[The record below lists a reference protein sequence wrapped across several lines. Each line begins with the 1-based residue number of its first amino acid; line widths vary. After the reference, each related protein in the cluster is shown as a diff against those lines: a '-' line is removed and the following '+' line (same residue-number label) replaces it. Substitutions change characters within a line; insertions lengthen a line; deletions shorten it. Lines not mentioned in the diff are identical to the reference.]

1 MKFEYKIGGTISSE
15 HPSYIK
21 RAVDEDLYTNL
32 LQGNFCYVLTSRQM
46 GKSSLTAQ
54 VIEKLRQDGIKC
66 SWYDASFAGDKEN
79 VTANQWYRGLINR
92 WVNELGL
99 REFVNV
105 KKFWEQREEFTFLE
119 RLDEFV
125 NKILFTHISSSV
137 VIFIDEI
144 DSTINLDFTDDFF
157 AWVRYCFN
165 AREEN
170 PNYKRLTFC
179 FAGVATPTDL
189 IKDKNRTPFNIGKLI
204 EPLRFQE
211 DELNPLME
219 GLREQV
225 VDQRRVQHEI
235 HKWTGGQPF
244 LTQRLCKL
252 IQSEVEKIEFGQEE
266 ELIAQVVK
274 NKIINNWEYNDE
286 PVHLKTIRDR
296 LLQDENKA
304 ISLLGLY
311 RQILK
316 GIELGESIELGD
328 KLSEVRA
335 LRLAGL
341 IVSEKG
347 QLFVY
352 NEIYRRVFSAEWVAK
367 ELERLRPYAVSL
379 AQWLANDRDD
389 KYLLTGQ
396 GFLDAQQWSLTRQ
409 LTTEDSQYLASSQKL
424 HTEDFQAQAE
434 EIIRRAKKKATLFT
448 SIGVS
453 GLIASMIAS
462 GIAWLNFNEVR
473 WKTQIEQASSEV
485 LSNHPKPSLERTIAA
500 IKVGRELQKKI
511 KGVHFNNYPSHT
523 PLFALRQAIATD
535 YWHEANRFAIPYDH
549 NTASLAISADGKII
563 VSSTG
568 LELPIRDGPISSL
581 YETSKSASLVSY
593 NDDENEKKYLADK
606 KIVRVWR
613 RDGSLITTFKSHRYN
628 VVSVAISAN
637 GQTIVSKDFV
647 GTTMIWSQD
656 GRLIKTI
663 SSSCYD
669 YLSGIKTETCSS
681 GHTEVDISDDGQTI
695 ILSDGFEI
703 KILSRDGSLIKTIN
717 IEKQQNEIN
726 RIKISG
732 DGQTI
737 VVLGDNTITIW
748 NRKGSLVKTIKGVFE
763 KLPIKSKSKE
773 TISTSL
779 LKTKPVFQPVNFTS
793 KLPQLKPK
801 PIFYSVEVSAD
812 GQTIVSGSNDETVR
826 IWRRD
831 GSLVSTLKGHKA
843 EIYSVGVSDDGQT
856 IASSSGQAVKIWRGN
871 GSLLANLT
879 NVNTDL
885 DFSGDARI
893 LFASAMVISA
903 DGQTIAYGSWDNQL
917 RIWQRDES
925 LISTIN
931 RNQDKNTKLSNDGQ
945 IFFVV
950 KENRAELRNI
960 DGSLITELDSFQLT
974 PNTELLTISADS
986 QTIIVRED
994 KRKGSLGTYKYTTRI
1009 RRKDGSLVAS
1019 LGDISDARISADGK
1033 TIATYSSYGE
1043 KIKVWQRDGSLIATL
1058 DHNATSGHNAN
1069 RLAVS
1074 ADGQT
1079 IVSANGT
1086 ITAEWDQDST
1096 AKVWQRNGSLISTLI
1111 GHKAAI
1117 YDLAASADGQTIVSG
1132 SEDKTVK
1139 VWNRDGSLIATL
1151 VGHQARVYSV
1161 GVSADGQTIV
1171 SGSKDKMVKVWRKDG
1186 SLIATLPTSDEVG
1199 HVSISADG
1207 QTIASESRDSI
1218 KIWHLNLD
1226 RLLDKGCAQI
1236 KGYLISHPEVNQEG
1250 LCPK

>member
-328 KLSEVRA
+328 KLSEVIA

-341 IVSEKG
+341 IVSEEG

-352 NEIYRRVFSAEWVAK
+352 NEIYRRVFNAEWVAK

-379 AQWLANDRDD
+379 AQWLANDRDN

-448 SIGVS
+448 AIGVS
-453 GLIASMIAS
+453 GLIFSIIAS
-462 GIAWLNFNEVR
+462 GIAWLNFNEIR
-473 WKTQIEQASSEV
+473 WRTQIEQASSEV
-485 LSNHPKPSLERTIAA
+485 LSSHPDPSLERTIAA
-500 IKVGRELQKKI
+500 IKIGRELQKKV
-511 KGVHFNNYPSHT
+511 KGVHLNNYPSYA
-523 PLFALRQAIATD
+523 PLSALRQILTTD
-535 YWHEANRFAIPYDH
+535 YWHEVNRLSPNAQF
-549 NTASLAISADGKII
+549 G
-563 VSSTG
+563 
-568 LELPIRDGPISSL
+568 R
-581 YETSKSASLVSY
+581 
-593 NDDENEKKYLADK
+593 
-606 KIVRVWR
+606 
-613 RDGSLITTFKSHRYN
+613 
-628 VVSVAISAN
+628 VAISAN
-637 GQTIVSKDFV
+637 GQTIVSSRVPSKPDNIV
-647 GTTMIWSQD
+647 AHADTT
-656 GRLIKTI
+656 RTI
-663 SSSCYD
+663 SLVSNKEKYD
-669 YLSGIKTETCSS
+669 ETLVEIWHRNGSLLSTFK
-681 GHTEVDISDDGQTI
+681 GHKYPVHSVSISADGQTI
-695 ILSDGFEI
+695 VSSDDYGI
-703 KILSRDGSLIKTIN
+703 IMVWHQNGTVITTINNHCPCSYRPGVKISADGQTIVSGSEDNMVKIWQRDGSLINTI
-717 IEKQQNEIN
+717 KSYQYIN
-726 RIKISG
+726 SLG
-732 DGQTI
+732 VSADGQTI
-737 VVLGDNTITIW
+737 VAGEHNSITIW
-748 NRKGSLVKTIKGVFE
+748 DRKGSLVSTIKGH
-763 KLPIKSKSKE
+763 KGE
-773 TISTSL
+773 TYG
-779 LKTKPVFQPVNFTS
+779 VN
-793 KLPQLKPK
+793 
-801 PIFYSVEVSAD
+801 IDVSAD
-812 GQTIVSGSNDETVR
+812 GQTIVSGSEDNMVKIWQRDGSLVATIKGHKTRIRSVGVSANGQTIVSGSKDKVN

-831 GSLVSTLKGHKA
+831 GFLVA
-843 EIYSVGVSDDGQT
+843 
-856 IASSSGQAVKIWRGN
+856 N
-871 GSLLANLT
+871 LANNDT
-879 NVNTDL
+879 NTMNFDNSEV
-885 DFSGDARI
+885 S
-893 LFASAMVISA
+893 ISA
-903 DGQTIAYGSWDNQL
+903 DGQTIVHQNQENLL
-917 RIWQRDES
+917 RIWQWDES
-925 LISTIN
+925 LVSTIN
-931 RNQDKNTKLSNDGQ
+931 KNIDTTLSNDGQ
-945 IFFVV
+945 TIFRV
-950 KENRAELRNI
+950 KEKRTKVQNI
-960 DGSLITELDSFQLT
+960 DGSLISSFNSSRII
-974 PNTELLTISADS
+974 PNALFLMSADT
-986 QTIIVRED
+986 QTILTKED
-994 KRKGSLGTYKYTTRI
+994 KRTGVFGFNYDYTTKI
-1009 RRKDGSLVAS
+1009 RRKDGSLIGT
-1019 LGDISDARISADGK
+1019 LGDIYDARISADGQTVA
-1033 TIATYSSYGE
+1033 TIATTEGGE
-1043 KIKVWQRDGSLIATL
+1043 IKVWQRDGSLISTL
-1058 DHNATSGHNAN
+1058 NHKAN

-1079 IVSANGT
+1079 IVSANMT
-1086 ITAEWDQDST
+1086 ITAEGEQDAT
-1096 AKVWQRNGSLISTLI
+1096 IKVWNKNGSLISTLI
-1111 GHKAAI
+1111 GHQSAI
-1117 YDLAASADGQTIVSG
+1117 YDVAASADGQTIVSG
-1132 SEDKTVK
+1132 SEDKMVK
-1139 VWNRDGSLIATL
+1139 VWRRDGSLIATL
-1151 VGHQARVYSV
+1151 AGHQARVYSV

-1171 SGSKDKMVKVWRKDG
+1171 SGSGDKMVKVWRRDG
-1186 SLIATLPTSDEVG
+1186 SLIATLPTNDVVARVG
-1199 HVSISADG
+1199 ISADG
-1207 QTIASESRDSI
+1207 KTISSDSNGTI
-1218 KIWHLNLD
+1218 RIWHFNLD
-1226 RLLDKGCAQI
+1226 RLLAKGCEQI
-1236 KGYLISHPEVNQEG
+1236 NDYLKNHPEVNHQEI
-1250 LCPK
+1250 CPK